1 MTLVVKDRVQETST
15 TSGTGTLTLNGAIT
29 SFQSFS
35 SIGNGNTTYYTITD
49 GLNWEVGIGTYTLSG
64 TTLSRDTVLSSSNSN
79 SLVNF
84 GTDTKLVSCTWPAE
98 AGSTANSIT
107 NTTFTATAGQTEFLV
122 DYTVGTNSLSVYVNG
137 SKQIVGTNYVET
149 DATKITFTT
158 GLNLGDKVD
167 CIVFEAVIGLGGVT
181 GVSGTSPIVSS
192 GGTTPAISIPA
203 ASSSTNGYLV
213 STDWTTF
220 NSKYA
225 VGGALGTP
233 SSGVATNLTGT
244 ASGLTAGNV
253 TTNANLTGV
262 ITSVGN
268 ATSIASQT
276 GTGTKFVVDN
286 TPTLITPVLGVATA
300 TSINKMAI
308 TAPATSSTL
317 AVADGKTLT
326 ASNTLTLAG
335 TDSTTMTFPTTS
347 ATIARTDAAQ
357 TFTGLQTFGALTT
370 TGNVIL
376 GDAQADTLN
385 VGNGDIIKD
394 ASGNVGIGLTPTT
407 KLDISTG
414 AIQVKTGASV
424 ADTEYSWLLG
434 YSGNSSF
441 GVKINTLQGSSSTR
455 HGITFHTSNAASPT
469 ERMRIDS
476 AGNIYGTAGTT
487 AMTNGFFYI
496 PSAAGAPSG
505 APTAITGHV
514 PMYYDTTNNN
524 FYVYNGAWKKV
535 LLA

>member
-276 GTGTKFVVDN
+276 GTGTKFVVDTSPTLV
-286 TPTLITPVLGVATA
+286 TPTATTTIGVGAATPSASGAGITF
-300 TSINKMAI
+300 
-308 TAPATSSTL
+308 PATQSASTN
-317 AVADGKTLT
+317 A
-326 ASNTLTLAG
+326 NTLDDYEEG
-335 TDSTTMTFPTTS
+335 TW
-347 ATIARTDAAQ
+347 TI
-357 TFTGLQTFGALTT
+357 GISFG
-370 TGNVIL
+370 
-376 GDAQADTLN
+376 
-385 VGNGDIIKD
+385 
-394 ASGNVGIGLTPTT
+394 
-407 KLDISTG
+407 
-414 AIQVKTGASV
+414 GASV
-424 ADTEYSWLLG
+424 GITASTTGGTYTKIGNVVNVRGYYIMTNKGSSVGSARITGLPFTSGAASANYSAVTFGLVGNITFSGQLFSYVNIGDTTCDLRNTTLLG
-434 YSGNSSF
+434 
-441 GVKINTLQGSSSTR
+441 V
-455 HGITFHTSNAASPT
+455 
-469 ERMRIDS
+469 DS
-476 AGNIYGTAGTT
+476 AI
-487 AMTNGFFYI
+487 TNTNFANNSTFI
-496 PSAAGAPSG
+496 ISATYS
-505 APTAITGHV
+505 V
-514 PMYYDTTNNN
+514 
-524 FYVYNGAWKKV
+524 
-535 LLA
+535 